1 MVSDRT
7 VDEFGSR
14 SPSPEAHQR
23 SRIAT
28 LDAVAR
34 ARAAEGADWAP
45 VWNRPV
51 RKSDPPGPYLLP
63 QLPPVPPESL
73 FSLCT
78 RSAFGFHAE
87 GDQQTLICC
96 RPIKSDGMAG

>member
-14 SPSPEAHQR
+14 SPSPEPHQR

-45 VWNRPV
+45 VWNRLV
-51 RKSDPPGPYLLP
+51 RKFDPPGPYLLP
-63 QLPPVPPESL
+63 QLPPVPRRVSFL
-73 FSLCT
+73 F
-78 RSAFGFHAE
+78 AHARRL
-87 GDQQTLICC
+87 DSTPRVIS
-96 RPIKSDGMAG
+96 RR